1 MFRKKSSVLPIVLI
15 GLSFVGMSL
24 AQDDTHCYTLSSMK
38 GTYGTVATYGANVA
52 LSLAVRHYDG
62 KGNFTATFIVNEP
75 DPSSTTG
82 GRKLVTGTNVGTYTV
97 NCDGRG
103 VVHKTTTTSNGIT
116 ANSVDD
122 FVITAAT
129 VKNGQ
134 LIATTI
140 DDAQETPSAIVPG
153 GVFLIRH
160 LTRRPDGGNGDGSQ
174 APAYQ

>member
-1 MFRKKSSVLPIVLI
+1 MFSKKNLVFQIVLVLV
-15 GLSFVGMSL
+15 GFVGVSA
-24 AQDDTHCYTLSSMK
+24 AQEDAPCYTLASLN
-38 GTYGTVATYGANVA
+38 GTYATVATYGANVA

-75 DPSSTTG
+75 DPTSTTG

-97 NCDGRG
+97 NCDGTG
-103 VVHKTTTTSNGIT
+103 VVHKTTTTSTGIT
-116 ANSVDD
+116 AQSVDD
-122 FVITAAT
+122 FVISAAT
-129 VKNGQ
+129 LKHGH

-160 LTRRPDGGNGDGSQ
+160 MTRRPDGDDSSNQ
-174 APAYQ
+174 Q